1 MIVSRC
7 DPYAGRWHPAQS
19 IRRRRATAKKKK
31 TGKGL
36 AIQAIA
42 VTGKP

>member
-7 DPYAGRWHPAQS
+7 YPYAGRWHPDQS
-19 IRRRRATAKKKK
+19 IRTRRATPEKKK